1 MKVSQN
7 WLKKFVEFD
16 LPPER
21 LSDELSMLGL
31 EIESYE
37 DLSKKYEKFVVG
49 EILSKEKHPKADRLS
64 FCKVNAGDSI
74 LDIVCGAPNVAAG
87 QKVAVALIGAVVPYN
102 QHDPEGKPFVIERAK
117 IRGLES
123 FGMICSQ
130 VELELGTDASG
141 ILVLDAAAKTGTPLA
156 EYLGKNDVIYE
167 IGITPNRADC
177 LSHIGVAREIGILVD
192 KKIRI
197 PDATFSE
204 SEHPAHEAVSI
215 KIEDAKRCPRYSAR
229 VVRNVKIAPSPKW
242 LQDLLSSIGIRP
254 INNVV
259 DVSNLVLMETG
270 HPLHTFDYG
279 TLAGHAIVV
288 RTAKEGERFTTLDG
302 KERILPSETLMICD
316 AEKFIAVAGV
326 MGGAN
331 TEISNSTVDV
341 LIEGAYFD
349 PSSIRRTSKHLGL
362 STEASYRFERGTDI
376 GMCAAAVNRAAQLI
390 QELAGGEILCGVLD
404 AYPGRHESLIVRA
417 RVSRINSVIGID
429 LTKERIAALLQKI
442 GLLVQFISDDEIA
455 VTVPSYRN
463 DLFEEVDIIEE
474 AARVFGYNNI
484 ETKTHASIDFTASV
498 RTDFFED
505 RLREYLIGTGCH
517 EILTI
522 GLYDEET
529 AMLADAKPIKVIN
542 AVSAEMEALRT
553 SLIPGALK
561 VAAHNRNHGI
571 KDLQIFE
578 IGNVFS
584 KLPDAAPRDLSAY
597 KEEQRLFML
606 FSGAAMPLSYSV
618 PQRKF
623 DFLDIKGQVA
633 ALLEKFVLDNY
644 RFIYYD
650 TGNSLTEQ
658 GIRVEING
666 AYAGFFGELKKQT
679 TAKLDIDDAVYAC
692 ELSVEA
698 IRSNWITKRQFSP
711 LPKFPGVTRDVAFT
725 VEAALPQ
732 KEVEEVLHEAGGA
745 LLKKVA
751 LFDVYIGEQLVA
763 GKKSLAYA
771 LEFQSSDRTLKD
783 DEIDEAL
790 AAVIQAVQLRCHGT
804 LRS

>member
-7 WLKKFVEFD
+7 WLKKFIEFD

-21 LSDELSMLGL
+21 LSEELSMLGL

-49 EILSKEKHPKADRLS
+49 EVVSKEKHPKADRLS
-64 FCKVNAGDSI
+64 LCKVDAGTSV

-87 QKVAVALIGAVVPYN
+87 QKVAVALIGAVVPFN
-102 QHDPEGKPFVIERAK
+102 QHDPEGKPFVIQRAK

-130 VELELGTDASG
+130 VELGLGTDAGG
-141 ILVLDAAAKTGTPLA
+141 ILVLDAGAKPGTPLA

-192 KKIRI
+192 KRI
-197 PDATFSE
+197 HLPDVALNE
-204 SEHPAHEAVSI
+204 SDHPAHEAASI

-229 VVRNVKIAPSPKW
+229 VVRGVKIAPSPKR

-259 DVSNLVLMETG
+259 DVSNIVLMEMG
-270 HPLHTFDYG
+270 HPLHTFDYN
-279 TLAGHAIVV
+279 TLAGHTIVV
-288 RTAKEGERFTTLDG
+288 RTAREGERFTTLDG
-302 KERILPSETLMICD
+302 KERMLPSETLMICD
-316 AEKFIAVAGV
+316 AEKLIAVAGV

-349 PSSIRRTSKHLGL
+349 PSSIRRTSKYLGL
-362 STEASYRFERGTDI
+362 STEASYRFERGADI
-376 GMCAAAVNRAAQLI
+376 GMTAAAVDRAAQLI
-390 QELAGGEILCGVLD
+390 QELAGGEILSGVID
-404 AYPGRHESLIVRA
+404 AYPGRREPLIVHA

-429 LTKERIAALLQKI
+429 ATKDRIGALLEKT
-442 GLLVQFISDDEIA
+442 GLQVRSVSDDEFA

-463 DLFEEVDIIEE
+463 DITEEVDIIEE
-474 AARVFGYNNI
+474 AARVYGYNNI
-484 ETKTHASIDFTASV
+484 ETKTHASIDFTANV

-505 RLREYLIGTGCH
+505 RLRDYLIGTGFH

-522 GLYDEET
+522 GLYDERT
-529 AMLADAKPIKVIN
+529 ALLAAAEPIKVIN

-561 VAAHNRNHGI
+561 VAAHNRNHGT

-578 IGNVFS
+578 IGSVFS
-584 KLPDAAPRDLSAY
+584 KLPEAPPQDLSAY
-597 KEEQRLFML
+597 KEEQKLLML
-606 FSGAAMPLSYSV
+606 LSGAAGPLSYGI

-623 DFLDIKGQVA
+623 DLLDLKGQIA
-633 ALLEKFVLDNY
+633 ALLEKFCLDNY

-650 TGNSLTEQ
+650 TGNALTEQ

-679 TAKLDIDDAVYAC
+679 AAKLDIDDAVYAC
-692 ELSVEA
+692 ELNIEK
-698 IRSNWITKRQFSP
+698 IRNNWITQRRFSS
-711 LPKFPGVTRDVAFT
+711 LPKFPGVMRDVAFI
-725 VEAALPQ
+725 VDEALPQ
-732 KEVEEVLHEAGGA
+732 NEIEDAVREAGGA
-745 LLKKVA
+745 LLKKAA
-751 LFDVYIGEQLVA
+751 LFDVYVSEQLGK

-771 LEFQSSDRTLKD
+771 LEFQTSDRTLKD
-783 DEIDEAL
+783 NEIDEAL
-790 AAVIQAVQLRCHGT
+790 AVIIQTVQRRCHGT